1 MSKGKYSGRIGELNR
16 EHADV
21 LQPYRKLT
29 TSISGIISSSY
40 GYFLS
45 IGVALFII
53 DALGFTQQYGGSS
66 VGVSSISFTS
76 FVGVFA
82 LLLLVGLSA
91 WTISIRRATLEK
103 IANKRLTLKES
114 SFIPDFDRGFFTRGI
129 KYVLASTIMGVV
141 MAVGVFVFIGVVLG
155 IGGLLENSFTLM
167 FLFFVFVLMLVF
179 VLVLLISPFLLPLQS
194 LYVYYGDTIGIKESV
209 QISISLGKENYRKL
223 LLAVVKMSL
232 FNWAGLMLFGVGYIY
247 TSVWGVLY
255 EVNVVGEIL
264 NVSLKEGHTFNG
276 KVEGYEYI
284 GEEQEPI
291 VEPREPEVGESVD
304 RVVGV
309 GVVIDEEF
317 IEPIDETTPE
327 DTSDG
332 AVVVNGEPVLED
344 DSEEPNKESKE

>member
-1 MSKGKYSGRIGELNR
+1 
-16 EHADV
+16 
-21 LQPYRKLT
+21 
-29 TSISGIISSSY
+29 
-40 GYFLS
+40 
-45 IGVALFII
+45 
-53 DALGFTQQYGGSS
+53 
-66 VGVSSISFTS
+66 
-76 FVGVFA
+76 
-82 LLLLVGLSA
+82 
-91 WTISIRRATLEK
+91 
-103 IANKRLTLKES
+103 
-114 SFIPDFDRGFFTRGI
+114 
-129 KYVLASTIMGVV
+129 
-141 MAVGVFVFIGVVLG
+141 
-155 IGGLLENSFTLM
+155 
-167 FLFFVFVLMLVF
+167 MLVF

>member
-1 MSKGKYSGRIGELNR
+1 MSKGKYSGRIEELNR

-21 LQPYRKLT
+21 LQPYRQLT

-53 DALGFTQQYGGSS
+53 YALGFTQQYGGSS
-66 VGVSSISFTS
+66 VGVSSSFFSS
-76 FVGVFA
+76 FVGLIA
-82 LLLLVGLSA
+82 LLLILLLSA

-103 IANKRLTLKES
+103 IANKGLTLKES
-114 SFIPDFDRGFFTRGI
+114 SFIPDFDKGFLKRGI
-129 KYVLASTIMGVV
+129 KYVLASTIIGLVL
-141 MAVGVFVFIGVVLG
+141 AIGIFVFMVSLFG
-155 IGGLLENSFTLM
+155 IGALFVRGLTASV
-167 FLFFVFVLMLVF
+167 LFFVFALVLLCI
-179 VLVLLISPFLLPLQS
+179 LALLISPFVIPLQS
-194 LYVYYGDTIGIKESV
+194 LYVYYGDTIGIKESA
-209 QISISLGKENYRKL
+209 QISISLGKEHYGKL
-223 LLAVVKMSL
+223 FLVAVKTSL
-232 FNWAGLMLFGVGYIY
+232 FNWLGLMLFGVGYIY

-276 KVEGYEYI
+276 KVKGYEYI

-291 VEPREPEVGESVD
+291 VEPREPEVAESED

-317 IEPIDETTPE
+317 LEPIDETTPE